1 MDWHSIGEVAIYRK
15 GKGRLSPSAAA
26 IDCGMRTC
34 GARASGARLRLE
46 PASMPSRRGYFLLL
60 RQKKVTKEKAL
71 WWVDAARL
79 DYVRI

>member
-1 MDWHSIGEVAIYRK
+1 MGGECRNYEGLA
-15 GKGRLSPSAAA
+15 RLKEM
-26 IDCGMRTC
+26 GGEERTC

-79 DYVRI
+79 DCVRI